1 MSMKNDHKMWG
12 AAPMTAP
19 GVHCDIRPYEKS
31 VHLLVCSPAKRVFF
45 TEFRQTLSFH
55 AFFQKNKGDN

>member
-1 MSMKNDHKMWG
+1 MWG